1 LTHWGDTDS
10 LDHITGDIFAIW
22 WEKKFDHEED
32 ARTLLSTLSQIR
44 EDCLSNL
51 DMADPPNPGRGN
63 FYNVYIHHN
72 EDDLFPSGW
81 ALGQGTD
88 QSRNPYLTVPSG
100 SLGGKRIW
108 HEGFHIFQYSATS
121 PGFEYG
127 GDSMWYIESS
137 AQWYMAQKMP
147 NDRDMYVEAG
157 AVIGN
162 PQLALWHSFSNEAP
176 GDFGSAEGRPG
187 WMYGVRQYGMHTLLT
202 YLTEVAGIDRDIV
215 TGGFYANTELS
226 PQEYF
231 VSRVGAEVFRSQF
244 ADWAGHNCANMD
256 YLTRQQYERGLLEVT
271 LAGDWSV
278 FRPSVWQ
285 AVDQGTNG
293 WVSPPAEL
301 AVRGWA
307 YNVWNITNSEA
318 AVYTFQL
325 DGESTGSEGGK
336 AHFEGRVVVM
346 QEDGSSRH
354 QSMIMESNVIGEV
367 EVAVQ
372 ASDSQLMLAIVSVPE
387 NYGSY
392 QTYGY
397 RTKITRT
404 IV

>member
-1 LTHWGDTDS
+1 MG
-10 LDHITGDIFAIW
+10 
-22 WEKKFDHEED
+22 
-32 ARTLLSTLSQIR
+32 
-44 EDCLSNL
+44 
-51 DMADPPNPGRGN
+51 
-63 FYNVYIHHN
+63 
-72 EDDLFPSGW
+72 
-81 ALGQGTD
+81 GTD
-88 QSRNPYLTVPSG
+88 QSRNPYLTVPYG

-147 NDRDMYVEAG
+147 NDREMYVEAG
-157 AVIGN
+157 AILGN

-202 YLTEVAGIDRDIV
+202 YLTE
-215 TGGFYANTELS
+215 
-226 PQEYF
+226 EYF

-256 YLTRQQYERGLLEVT
+256 YLTREQYERGLLEVT

-285 AVDQGTNG
+285 AVDQGTDG

-325 DGESTGSEGGK
+325 YGDSNGSEGGQ
-336 AHFEGRVVVM
+336 AQFEGRVVVM
-346 QEDGSSRH
+346 QKDGSSRH
-354 QSMIMESNVIGEV
+354 QPMIMESDVTGEV
-367 EVAVQ
+367 QVAVQ
-372 ASDSQLMLAIVSVPE
+372 ASDSQIMLAIVSVPE

-404 IV
+404 VV